1 MIELENVEKTIKGKT
16 VLKNINLIINHN
28 DYMLLRGHNGCGKT
42 MLLRLIA
49 GLISPTNGQMHSE
62 KEYTYGVIIENPTFL
77 LGESALYNLKYLAQI
92 NNKISTEDILEL
104 MKKLNLYDVRNKKV
118 RSFSLGMKQRL
129 AIIQA
134 IMEEPDILLLDEPF
148 NAIDDDN
155 LAIIYDMLNEYQ
167 KNGHTIVIASH
178 GDYSKKC
185 NFNRVISMS
194 DGKIKN
200 DTNVESLCETAV

>member
-167 KNGHTIVIASH
+167 KKWTYN
-178 GDYSKKC
+178 C
-185 NFNRVISMS
+185 NSF
-194 DGKIKN
+194 
-200 DTNVESLCETAV
+200 TW

>member
-1 MIELENVEKTIKGKT
+1 MIELNNVEKVIKSKA
-16 VLKNINLIINHN
+16 VLKDINLTINEN
-28 DYMLLRGHNGCGKT
+28 DYILFKGHNGCGKT

-49 GLISPTNGQMHSE
+49 GLISPSSGEKYDE
-62 KEYTYGVIIENPTFL
+62 KEYSYGVIIENPTFL
-77 LGESALYNLKYLAQI
+77 LGESALYNLKYLAEI
-92 NNKISTEDILEL
+92 NNKISTDDILEL

-155 LAIIYDMLNEYQ
+155 LEIIYKMLNEY
-167 KNGHTIVIASH
+167 NESGHTIIIASH
-178 GDYSKKC
+178 GDYSQKC
-185 NFNRVISMS
+185 KFNRIISMS

-200 DTNVESLCETAV
+200 DVNSEQLYASAL